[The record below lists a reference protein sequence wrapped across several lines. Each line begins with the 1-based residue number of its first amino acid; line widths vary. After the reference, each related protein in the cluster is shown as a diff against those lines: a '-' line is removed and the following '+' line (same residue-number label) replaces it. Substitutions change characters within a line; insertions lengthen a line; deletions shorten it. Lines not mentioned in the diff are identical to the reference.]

1 LQIGQPFPLQV
12 LASIPVETDA
22 QRIEKQVHAFLAAER
37 RRGEWFEIDLDT
49 PALEQLVV
57 RAVQYVAEQEEQQ
70 RLARLRREEAQLG
83 VNPMPAATDDTLEAL
98 LGLRI
103 MTLLHRQQKSVY
115 ALAKQAGLPVKTVQR
130 ICKGEG
136 KQPSV
141 WTIAAIARV
150 LGVRMDDLAG
160 LPEAA
165 PSSTRPSEAAHE
177 EKPPATRQRTRKAAS
192 VG

>member
-1 LQIGQPFPLQV
+1 MDDNP
-12 LASIPVETDA
+12 
-22 QRIEKQVHAFLAAER
+22 
-37 RRGEWFEIDLDT
+37 
-49 PALEQLVV
+49 
-57 RAVQYVAEQEEQQ
+57 
-70 RLARLRREEAQLG
+70 EA
-83 VNPMPAATDDTLEAL
+83 M

-150 LGVRMDDLAG
+150 LDVSIDELVGML
-160 LPEAA
+160 EATA
-165 PSSTRPSEAAHE
+165 KQA
-177 EKPPATRQRTRKAAS
+177 Q
-192 VG
+192 

>member
-1 LQIGQPFPLQV
+1 MPTAMDDNP
-12 LASIPVETDA
+12 
-22 QRIEKQVHAFLAAER
+22 
-37 RRGEWFEIDLDT
+37 
-49 PALEQLVV
+49 
-57 RAVQYVAEQEEQQ
+57 
-70 RLARLRREEAQLG
+70 EA
-83 VNPMPAATDDTLEAL
+83 M

-150 LGVRMDDLAG
+150 LDVSIDELVGMIETTAKQVQ
-160 LPEAA
+160 EARTA
-165 PSSTRPSEAAHE
+165 T
-177 EKPPATRQRTRKAAS
+177 PPTPKRQRPRTTAPVA
-192 VG
+192 

>member
-1 LQIGQPFPLQV
+1 M
-12 LASIPVETDA
+12 T
-22 QRIEKQVHAFLAAER
+22 
-37 RRGEWFEIDLDT
+37 
-49 PALEQLVV
+49 
-57 RAVQYVAEQEEQQ
+57 
-70 RLARLRREEAQLG
+70 
-83 VNPMPAATDDTLEAL
+83 AATNDNPEAL

-103 MTLLHRQQKSVY
+103 MTLLHRQHKSVY

-150 LGVRMDDLAG
+150 LGVSMDSLVG

-165 PSSTRPSEAAHE
+165 A
-177 EKPPATRQRTRKAAS
+177 PPARADTHAAQPTAKRQRTRKAAP
-192 VG
+192 VA

>member
-1 LQIGQPFPLQV
+1 MPTAMDDNP
-12 LASIPVETDA
+12 
-22 QRIEKQVHAFLAAER
+22 
-37 RRGEWFEIDLDT
+37 
-49 PALEQLVV
+49 
-57 RAVQYVAEQEEQQ
+57 
-70 RLARLRREEAQLG
+70 EA
-83 VNPMPAATDDTLEAL
+83 M

-150 LGVRMDDLAG
+150 LDVSIDELVGML
-160 LPEAA
+160 EATAKQVQEAHPTPPPTPKRPRPRTTA
-165 PSSTRPSEAAHE
+165 PVA
-177 EKPPATRQRTRKAAS
+177 
-192 VG
+192 